1 MATRKTTKKAPAG
14 KRAAAAKS
22 VKKEAAEKPAAA
34 KAPKDASENVET
46 ILARIQDGFKEAGAA
61 LASSGHIMDEKRR
74 EILVTLIENA
84 QENADAT
91 FAALRDV
98 MEAES
103 IGDSLK
109 IQREALRD
117 GIERNLAQVRDVAA
131 LAAQSSRQSFEPMSE
146 YFANLRDKVR
156 AGARG

>member
-1 MATRKTTKKAPAG
+1 MTTRKTTKKAPAG
-14 KRAAAAKS
+14 KRGAAAKTA
-22 VKKEAAEKPAAA
+22 KKEAAVKPAAT
-34 KAPKDASENVET
+34 KDSSENVET

-84 QENADAT
+84 QENANAT
-91 FAALRDV
+91 FAALREV

-131 LAAQSSRQSFEPMSE
+131 LAAQSSRQSFEPVSE
-146 YFANLRDKVR
+146 YFSNLREKVR

>member
-1 MATRKTTKKAPAG
+1 MATSKTTKKAAAG
-14 KRAAAAKS
+14 KRAAPAKAAAKNAPP
-22 VKKEAAEKPAAA
+22 KARTTAEKP
-34 KAPKDASENVET
+34 ASENVET
-46 ILARIQDGFKEAGAA
+46 ILARIQEGFKEAGAA

-84 QENADAT
+84 QENANAT
-91 FAALRDV
+91 FTALRNV
-98 MEAES
+98 MEAET

-131 LAAQSSRQSFEPMSE
+131 LAAQSGRQSFEPVGE
-146 YFANLRDKVR
+146 YFSNLREKVR
-156 AGARG
+156 ARA